1 MTNMVQ
7 NKDVYY
13 VEQYIKCCQWEINKM
28 NPINETARILR
39 CNIENIDKILA
50 EEHLDYKKGE
60 ELRRKRNAY
69 CEILKDIVPTLSGVD
84 Y

>member
-1 MTNMVQ
+1 
-7 NKDVYY
+7 
-13 VEQYIKCCQWEINKM
+13 M

-50 EEHLDYKKGE
+50 NEHLDYKKGE
-60 ELRRKRNAY
+60 ELKAKRDAY
-69 CEILKDIVPTLSGVD
+69 AEHLKSIVPTLQGVD

>member
-1 MTNMVQ
+1 
-7 NKDVYY
+7 
-13 VEQYIKCCQWEINKM
+13 M

-60 ELRRKRNAY
+60 QLREKRNAY
-69 CEILKDIVPTLSGVD
+69 VEHLKSIIPSLSGVD

>member
-1 MTNMVQ
+1 MVMK
-7 NKDVYY
+7 NAKN
-13 VEQYIKCCQWEINKM
+13 VEQFIAFYQWRERM

-69 CEILKDIVPTLSGVD
+69 CEILKGIVPTLSGVD

>member
-1 MTNMVQ
+1 MVQ
-7 NKDVYY
+7 STNYY
-13 VEQYIKCCQWEINKM
+13 QCQEVMKL
-28 NPINETARILR
+28 NPINETARIVR

-50 EEHLDYKKGE
+50 TEHLDYKKGE

-69 CEILKDIVPTLSGVD
+69 VEILKDLVPTLQGVD